1 MNQVQPSHSNRFQG
15 PLMKDKPQPF
25 GLPAA
30 EELQKYRIWD
40 SYFLPLQSSNGLR
53 FASDVDRSQSAIRK
67 SAMERLCVFL
77 HVGLGTADAET
88 EANLRDNPDAVLA
101 PLRQWSDTLIP
112 MMRLNPMDVGGSL
125 NALNRWMRDG
135 PMAGVYF
142 ASGSQASLPC
152 NHRNFD
158 PLVQRIDELGGV
170 IMQHTWFKTGG
181 KDSVGES
188 TPSELAELA
197 KRFPEIEFVCE
208 HAGGEWEK
216 GLRAIRAYPNILAE
230 TSGFDAT
237 AGFIDMAVRELGDD
251 RIVFGSHLP
260 SRSLGTELSKVL
272 NADISDAA
280 RKKILGGNL
289 RRLLAP
295 ILSKRK

>member
-1 MNQVQPSHSNRFQG
+1 
-15 PLMKDKPQPF
+15 MKDEPQPF
-25 GLPAA
+25 GLPSA
-30 EELQKYRIWD
+30 EELRKYRIWD
-40 SYFLPLQSSNGLR
+40 SYFLPLQNSGGQR
-53 FASDVDRSQSAIRK
+53 FESDVNRSQSGIRK
-67 SAMERLCVFL
+67 SAIERLCVFL
-77 HVGLGTADAET
+77 HVGLGTADSAT
-88 EANLRDNPDAVLA
+88 EEEIRGNPDSVLA
-101 PLRQWSDTLIP
+101 PLRQWGDLLIP
-112 MMRLNPMDVGGSL
+112 MMRLNPTDVPGSL
-125 NALNRWMRDG
+125 DALNRWMRDG

-142 ASGSQASLPC
+142 ASSNRASLPC

-197 KRFPEIEFVCE
+197 KRFPEIEFVCA

-216 GLRAIRAYPNILAE
+216 GVRAIRAYPNILAE

-237 AGFIDMAVRELGDD
+237 AGFIDMAVRELGAD

-260 SRSLGTELSKVL
+260 SRALGTELSKVL
-272 NADISDAA
+272 NAEISDDA
-280 RKKILGGNL
+280 RKKILGANL
-289 RRLLAP
+289 RRLLSP
-295 ILSKRK
+295 ILSKNK

>member
-1 MNQVQPSHSNRFQG
+1 
-15 PLMKDKPQPF
+15 MKDEPQPF
-25 GLPAA
+25 GLPPA
-30 EELQKYRIWD
+30 EDLRKYRIWD
-40 SYFLPLQSSNGLR
+40 SYFLPLQSANGQR
-53 FASDVDRSQSAIRK
+53 FASDVGRSQSAIEK
-67 SAMERLCVFL
+67 SAIERLCVFL
-77 HVGLGTADAET
+77 HVGLGTADSVT
-88 EANLRDNPDAVLA
+88 EAKLHGNPDAVLA

-112 MMRLNPMDVGGSL
+112 MMRLNPTDVRGSL
-125 NALNRWMRDG
+125 DALNRWMRDG

-142 ASGSQASLPC
+142 ASGTQAALPC

-181 KDSVGES
+181 KGSVGES

-197 KRFPEIEFVCE
+197 KRFPEIKFVCA

-216 GLRAIRAYPNILAE
+216 GIRAIRAYPNILAE

-237 AGFIDMAVRELGDD
+237 AGFIDMAVRELGVD

-260 SRSLGTELSKVL
+260 SRALGTELSKVL

-280 RKKILGGNL
+280 RKKILGTNL

-295 ILSKRK
+295 ILAKNK

>member
-1 MNQVQPSHSNRFQG
+1 MN
-15 PLMKDKPQPF
+15 DEPQSF

-30 EELQKYRIWD
+30 EKLQKYRIWD
-40 SYFLPLQSSNGLR
+40 SYFLPLQSSDGQR
-53 FASDVDRSQSAIRK
+53 FVNDVNRSQSAIQK

-77 HVGLGTADAET
+77 HVGLGTADAAT
-88 EANLRDNPDAVLA
+88 EEKLSGHPEAVLA
-101 PLRQWSDTLIP
+101 PLERWGDTLIP
-112 MMRLNPMDVGGSL
+112 MMRLNPTDVRNSL
-125 NALNRWMRDG
+125 DALNRWMRDG

-142 ASGSQASLPC
+142 ASSNQASLPC

-158 PLVQRIDELGGV
+158 PLVQKIDELGGV

-181 KDSVGES
+181 KGSAGES
-188 TPSELAELA
+188 TPGELAQLA
-197 KRFPEIEFVCE
+197 ERFPEIQFVCA

-216 GLRAIRAYPNILAE
+216 GIRAIRAYPNILAE

-272 NADISDAA
+272 NADISDEA
-280 RKKILGGNL
+280 RRKIFGGNL
-289 RRLLAP
+289 RKLLSP
-295 ILSKRK
+295 ILLKNR

>member
-1 MNQVQPSHSNRFQG
+1 MIVTSNPSKAS
-15 PLMKDKPQPF
+15 LMKDEPQPF
-25 GLPAA
+25 GLPTA
-30 EELQKYRIWD
+30 EELRKYRVWD
-40 SYFLPLQSSNGLR
+40 SYFLPLQSANGQR
-53 FASDVDRSQSAIRK
+53 FSSDVNRSLSAIEK
-67 SAMERLCVFL
+67 SAIERLCVFL
-77 HVGLGTADAET
+77 HVGLGTADSAT
-88 EANLRDNPDAVLA
+88 EEKLRGNPDAVLA
-101 PLRQWSDTLIP
+101 PLRQWGDKLIP
-112 MMRLNPMDVGGSL
+112 MMRLNPTDIRSSL
-125 NALNRWMRDG
+125 DALNRWMRDG

-142 ASGSQASLPC
+142 ASSNRASLPC

-158 PLVQRIDELGGV
+158 PLVQRIHELGGV

-181 KDSVGES
+181 KDSIGES

-197 KRFPEIEFVCE
+197 GRFPDIQFLCA

-216 GLRAIRAYPNILAE
+216 GIRAIRAFPNILAE

-237 AGFIDMAVRELGDD
+237 AGFVDMAVRELGDD

-260 SRSLGTELSKVL
+260 SRALGTELSKVL
-272 NADISDAA
+272 NANISDAA

-295 ILSKRK
+295 ILVKNK

>member
-1 MNQVQPSHSNRFQG
+1 
-15 PLMKDKPQPF
+15 MKDEPQPF
-25 GLPAA
+25 GLPPA

-40 SYFLPLQSSNGLR
+40 SYFLPLQSSNGQR
-53 FASDVDRSQSAIRK
+53 FESDVNRSQSAIQK
-67 SAMERLCVFL
+67 SAIERLCVFL
-77 HVGLGTADAET
+77 HVGLGTADPAT
-88 EANLRDNPDAVLA
+88 EEKICGNPDAVLA
-101 PLRQWSDTLIP
+101 PLRQWGDMLIP
-112 MMRLNPMDVGGSL
+112 MMRLNPTDVSGSL
-125 NALNRWMRDG
+125 DALNRWMRDG

-142 ASGSQASLPC
+142 ASSNQASLPC
-152 NHRNFD
+152 NHHNFD

-197 KRFPEIEFVCE
+197 KRFPEIEFVCA

-216 GLRAIRAYPNILAE
+216 GLRAIRAYPNVLAE

-237 AGFIDMAVRELGDD
+237 AGFIDMAVRELGAD

-260 SRSLGTELSKVL
+260 SRALGTELSKVL
-272 NADISDAA
+272 NAEISDDA
-280 RKKILGGNL
+280 RKKILGANL
-289 RRLLAP
+289 RRLLSP
-295 ILSKRK
+295 ILSKNR

>member
-1 MNQVQPSHSNRFQG
+1 
-15 PLMKDKPQPF
+15 MKDEPQPF
-25 GLPAA
+25 GLPPA
-30 EELQKYRIWD
+30 EELRKYRVWD
-40 SYFLPLQSSNGLR
+40 SYFLPLQNSSGQR
-53 FASDVDRSQSAIRK
+53 FASDVNRSLSAIEK
-67 SAMERLCVFL
+67 SAIERLCVFL
-77 HVGLGTADAET
+77 HVGLGTADTST
-88 EANLRDNPDAVLA
+88 EEKLRGNPDAVLA
-101 PLRQWSDTLIP
+101 PLRQWGDTLIP
-112 MMRLNPMDVGGSL
+112 MMRLNPTDVRSSL
-125 NALNRWMRDG
+125 DALNRWMRDG

-142 ASGSQASLPC
+142 ASGTQASLPC
-152 NHRNFD
+152 NHRNLD
-158 PLVQRIDELGGV
+158 PLVQRIHELGGV
-170 IMQHTWFKTGG
+170 IMQHTRFKTGG

-197 KRFPEIEFVCE
+197 KRFPEIEFVCA

-237 AGFIDMAVRELGDD
+237 AGFIDMAVRELGAD

-260 SRSLGTELSKVL
+260 SRALGTELSKVL

-280 RKKILGGNL
+280 LKKILGENL

-295 ILSKRK
+295 ILSKNK